1 MSGSL
6 DLAVIG
12 NCQVSALVDDLARVV
27 WMCLPRPDGD
37 PVFGRLLGGDEPASC
52 GEFTV
57 ELAGA
62 TGSTRRYLPNTAV
75 LETVLSDGN
84 GNSVRVTD
92 FCPRFHARERI
103 FRPVGLVRIIEA
115 VSGRP
120 LVRLRL
126 RPARDYGCAAPEV
139 TWGSSHV
146 RFTGGD
152 YAYRVTTDA
161 SVQAIIEQREFV
173 LDRPVTLVL
182 GPDEPLAESVGR
194 LGRQFLEDTVD
205 YWRNWVR
212 GLAIPFEWQD
222 EVIRAAITLKL
233 CTYEDTG
240 AVMAALTTS
249 VPESP
254 NSARNWDYRYCWLRD
269 AYFVIRALN
278 RLGATL
284 TMESYLHFM
293 DNVVARTGAAA
304 LQPLYGITG
313 DVSVTEQ
320 EAKCLPGYRGI
331 GPVRVGNQAHEQL
344 QHDVY
349 GSLILA
355 LTQSFFDRR
364 LANPGDRALF
374 RRLERFG
381 ERAIELYDKP
391 DAGIWEYRGRQ
402 RPHTFSAVMCWAAV
416 ERLARAAE
424 QLGLDDRRDWWRG
437 RAETMRQHILEA
449 AWHPEIRA
457 FTGAFG
463 HPALDASVLL
473 LADLGFVAADDP
485 RFVATVEAVE
495 RDLKEGVLLMR
506 YREPDDFGEP
516 DTAFTVCTFWYINAL
531 AAIGR
536 REEARDLFEH
546 LLSRRNSMGLLSED
560 IDPRTGELW
569 GNFPQTYS
577 MVGIVDCAL
586 RLSRSWEE
594 AL

>member
-1 MSGSL
+1 MSGTL
-6 DLAVIG
+6 DLAVVG
-12 NCQVSALVDDLARVV
+12 NCQVSALIDDMARVV

-37 PVFGRLLGGDEPASC
+37 PAFGSLLGGEDGTAA
-52 GEFTV
+52 GEFSV
-57 ELAGA
+57 ELVGA

-75 LETVLSDGN
+75 LETLLSDGN
-84 GNSVRVTD
+84 GNAVRITD

-103 FRPVGLVRIIEA
+103 FRPVGLVRIVEA

-120 LVRLRL
+120 SVRLRL
-126 RPARDYGCAAPEV
+126 RPRKDYGCSEPDM

-152 YAYRVTTDA
+152 YAWRVTTDA

-173 LDRPVTLVL
+173 LDRTLTLVL
-182 GPDEPLAESVGR
+182 HPDEPLAESVSR
-194 LGRQFLEDTVD
+194 IGRQFLEDTSE
-205 YWRNWVR
+205 YWRDWVR
-212 GLAIPFEWQD
+212 GLAIPFEWQED
-222 EVIRAAITLKL
+222 VIRAAITLKL

-240 AVMAALTTS
+240 AVLAALTTS
-249 VPESP
+249 IPEAPGST
-254 NSARNWDYRYCWLRD
+254 RNWDYRYCWLRD

-278 RLGATL
+278 RLGATR

-293 DNVVARTGAAA
+293 DNVVARAGAAG
-304 LQPLYGITG
+304 LQPLYGISG
-313 DVSVTEQ
+313 EVSVFERVA
-320 EAKCLPGYRGI
+320 ECLPGYRGH
-331 GPVRVGNQAHEQL
+331 GPVRIGNQAHEQL

-349 GSLILA
+349 GSVILA

-364 LANPGDRALF
+364 LANPGDRSLY

-381 ERAIELYDKP
+381 ERAFELYDKP

-402 RPHTFSAVMCWAAV
+402 RPHTFSAVMCWAAAD
-416 ERLARAAE
+416 RLARAARH
-424 QLGLDDRRDWWRG
+424 LGLQE
-437 RAETMRQHILEA
+437 RATTWAERAGTMRERILAA
-449 AWHPEIRA
+449 AWHPEVRA

-473 LADLGFVAADDP
+473 LADLGFIDAADP
-485 RFVATVEAVE
+485 RFVATVDAIE

-516 DTAFTVCTFWYINAL
+516 ETAFTVCTFWYINAL
-531 AAIGR
+531 ASVGR
-536 REEARDLFEH
+536 REEARELFED
-546 LLSRRNSMGLLSED
+546 LLSRRNSLGLLSED
-560 IDPRTGELW
+560 LHPQSGELW

>member
-1 MSGSL
+1 MSSSL

-12 NCQVSALVDDLARVV
+12 NCQVSALVDGMARIV

-37 PVFGRLLGGDEPASC
+37 PVFGELLGGDEPGTGGTFA
-52 GEFTV
+52 V
-57 ELAGA
+57 ELTGA
-62 TGSTRRYLPNTAV
+62 TSGTRRYLPNTAV
-75 LETVLSDGN
+75 LETVLSDNN
-84 GNSVRVTD
+84 GNAVRVTD
-92 FCPRFHARERI
+92 FCPRFQARERI
-103 FRPVGLVRIIEA
+103 FRPVGLVRIVEA

-126 RPARDYGCAAPEV
+126 QPRQHYGCAAPEV

-146 RFTGGD
+146 RFSGGD
-152 YAYRVTTDA
+152 YSWRVTTDA

-173 LDRPVTLVL
+173 LDRPLTLIL
-182 GPDEPLAESVGR
+182 SPDEPLAESAPR
-194 LGRQFLEDTVD
+194 IGRQFLEDTVN
-205 YWRNWVR
+205 YWLNWVR
-212 GLAIPFEWQD
+212 GLAIPFEWQE

-240 AVMAALTTS
+240 AVLAALTTS
-249 VPESP
+249 IPESP
-254 NSARNWDYRYCWLRD
+254 GSARNWDYRYCWLRD

-278 RLGATL
+278 RLGATR

-293 DNVVARTGAAA
+293 DNVVARVGATG
-304 LQPLYGITG
+304 LQPLYGISG
-313 DVSVTEQ
+313 DVAVVEVVSQ
-320 EAKCLPGYRGI
+320 CLPGYRGL

-349 GSLILA
+349 GAVILA
-355 LTQSFFDRR
+355 LTQAFFDRR

-381 ERAIELYDKP
+381 ERAVDVYDTP

-402 RPHTFSAVMCWAAV
+402 RPHTFSAVMCWAAAD
-416 ERLARAAE
+416 RLARAAAR
-424 QLGLDDRRDWWRG
+424 LGLGDREAYWRH
-437 RAETMRQHILEA
+437 RADAMREKILAA
-449 AWHPEIRA
+449 AWHPEVRA

-463 HPALDASVLL
+463 HPALDASALL
-473 LADLGFVAADDP
+473 LAELGFVAADDP
-485 RFVATVEAVE
+485 RFVATVEAIE

-516 DTAFTVCTFWYINAL
+516 ETAFTVCTFWYINAL

-536 REEARDLFEH
+536 RQDARELFED
-546 LLSRRNSMGLLSED
+546 LLSRRNSLGLLSED

>member
-1 MSGSL
+1 MNQSL

-12 NCQVSALVDDLARVV
+12 NCQVSALVDEMARIV

-37 PVFGRLLGGDEPASC
+37 PVFCGLLGGGRPGAS
-52 GEFTV
+52 GEFAV
-57 ELAGA
+57 ELTGA
-62 TGSTRRYLPNTAV
+62 TSSTRRYLTNTAL
-75 LETVLSDGN
+75 LETLLSDGN
-84 GNSVRVTD
+84 GNSVRITD
-92 FCPRFHARERI
+92 FCPRFRARERI
-103 FRPVGLVRIIEA
+103 FRPVGLVRIIEP
-115 VSGRP
+115 VTGRP
-120 LVRLRL
+120 LVKLRL
-126 RPARDYGCAAPEV
+126 EPAREHGCANPEM
-139 TWGSSHV
+139 TWGSSHL
-146 RFTGGD
+146 RFTGGG
-152 YAYRVTTDA
+152 YSYRVTTDA

-173 LDRPVTLVL
+173 LDRPLTMVL
-182 GPDEPLAESVGR
+182 GPDEPLSESVSR
-194 LGRQFLEDTVD
+194 IGRQFLEDTTN
-205 YWRNWVR
+205 YWRDWVR

-240 AVMAALTTS
+240 AVLAALTTS
-249 VPESP
+249 IPESAG
-254 NSARNWDYRYCWLRD
+254 STRNWDYRFCWLRD

-278 RLGATL
+278 RLGATR

-293 DNVVARTGAAA
+293 DNVVAGARATG

-313 DVSVTEQ
+313 EVLVTERV
-320 EAKCLPGYRGI
+320 ADCLPGYRGM
-331 GPVRVGNQAHEQL
+331 GPVRIGNQAHEQL

-355 LTQSFFDRR
+355 LTQAFYDRR
-364 LANPGDRALF
+364 IANPGDRALF

-381 ERAIELYDKP
+381 EFALEVYDKP

-402 RPHTFSAVMCWAAV
+402 RPHTFSAVMCWAAAD
-416 ERLARAAE
+416 RLARAA
-424 QLGLDDRRDWWRG
+424 QVLGLDDRHAFWCEHARV
-437 RAETMRQHILEA
+437 MRERILEA
-449 AWHPEIRA
+449 AWHPEVKA

-473 LADLGFVAADDP
+473 LAELGFVTTDDP
-485 RFVATVEAVE
+485 RFIATVEAIE

-531 AAIGR
+531 ASIGR
-536 REEARDLFEH
+536 RDEARELFAH
-546 LLSRRNSMGLLSED
+546 VLGRRNSMGLLSED

-577 MVGIVDCAL
+577 MVGIIDCAV
-586 RLSRSWEE
+586 RLSKSWEE

>member
-1 MSGSL
+1 MSGTL
-6 DLAVIG
+6 DLAVVG
-12 NCQVSALVDDLARVV
+12 NCQVSALIDDMARVV
-27 WMCLPRPDGD
+27 WMCLPRPDSD
-37 PVFGRLLGGDEPASC
+37 PAFGALLGAEDGAAC
-52 GEFTV
+52 GEFAV
-57 ELAGA
+57 ELVGA
-62 TGSTRRYLPNTAV
+62 KGSTRRYLPNTAV

-84 GNSVRVTD
+84 GNAVRITD

-103 FRPVGLVRIIEA
+103 FRPVGLVRIVEA

-120 LVRLRL
+120 SVRLRL
-126 RPARDYGCAAPEV
+126 RPRKDYGCAEPEM
-139 TWGSSHV
+139 TWGSSHL

-152 YAYRVTTDA
+152 YAWRVTTDA

-173 LDRPVTLVL
+173 LDRTLTLVL
-182 GPDEPLAESVGR
+182 HPDEPLAESVSR
-194 LGRQFLEDTVD
+194 VGRQFLEDTIG
-205 YWRNWVR
+205 YWRDWVR
-212 GLAIPFEWQD
+212 GLAIPFEWQE
-222 EVIRAAITLKL
+222 EVIRSAITLKL

-240 AVMAALTTS
+240 AVLAALTTS
-249 VPESP
+249 IPEAPGST
-254 NSARNWDYRYCWLRD
+254 RNWDYRYCWLRD

-278 RLGATL
+278 RLGATR

-293 DNVVARTGAAA
+293 DNVVAHAGAAG
-304 LQPLYGITG
+304 LQPLYGISG
-313 DVSVTEQ
+313 EVSVVEKVA
-320 EAKCLPGYRGI
+320 ECLPGYRGH
-331 GPVRVGNQAHEQL
+331 GPVRIGNQAHEQL

-364 LANPGDRALF
+364 LSNPGDRALF

-381 ERAIELYDKP
+381 ERAADLYDKP

-402 RPHTFSAVMCWAAV
+402 RPHTFSAVMCWAAAD
-416 ERLARAAE
+416 RLARAARR
-424 QLGLDDRRDWWRG
+424 LGLDDR
-437 RAETMRQHILEA
+437 AEAWAGKASAMRQHILEA
-449 AWHPEIRA
+449 AWHPEVRA

-473 LADLGFVAADDP
+473 LAELGFVEARDP
-485 RFVATVEAVE
+485 RFVATVDAIE

-516 DTAFTVCTFWYINAL
+516 ETAFTVCTFWYINAL
-531 AAIGR
+531 ASIGR
-536 REEARDLFEH
+536 RDEARELFED
-546 LLSRRNSMGLLSED
+546 LLSRRNAMGLLSED
-560 IDPRTGELW
+560 LHPRTGELW

>member
-1 MSGSL
+1 MNQTL

-12 NCQVSALVDDLARVV
+12 NCQVSALVDEMARIV

-37 PVFGRLLGGDEPASC
+37 AAFCGLLGGGRDAT
-52 GEFTV
+52 GEFSV
-57 ELAGA
+57 ELSGA
-62 TGSTRRYLPNTAV
+62 TTSTRRYLPNTAI
-75 LETVLSDGN
+75 LETMLSDGN
-84 GNSVRVTD
+84 GNAVRVTD
-92 FCPRFHARERI
+92 FCPRFRARERI
-103 FRPVGLVRIIEA
+103 FRPVGLVRLIEA

-120 LVRLRL
+120 MIRLRL
-126 RPARDYGCAAPEV
+126 DPAQDNGCSKPEM

-146 RFTGGD
+146 RFTGGG
-152 YAYRVTTDA
+152 YAFRVTTDA
-161 SVQAIIEQREFV
+161 SVQSIIEHREFV
-173 LDRPVTLVL
+173 LDRPLTVIL
-182 GPDEPLAESVGR
+182 GPDEPLSESVGR
-194 LGRQFLEDTVD
+194 VGRQFLEDTTD
-205 YWRNWVR
+205 YWRDWAR

-233 CTYEDTG
+233 CTYEGTG
-240 AVMAALTTS
+240 AVLAALTTS
-249 VPESP
+249 IPESAG
-254 NSARNWDYRYCWLRD
+254 SSRNWDYRYCWLRD

-278 RLGATL
+278 RLGATR

-293 DNVVARTGAAA
+293 DNVVAGARSSG
-304 LQPLYGITG
+304 LQPLYGISG
-313 DVSVTEQ
+313 EALVTERVVD
-320 EAKCLPGYRGI
+320 CLPGYRRM
-331 GPVRVGNQAHEQL
+331 GPVRIGNQAHEQL

-355 LTQSFFDRR
+355 LTQAFFDRR
-364 LANPGDRALF
+364 IANPGDRALF

-381 ERAIELYDKP
+381 DLALAAYDKP

-402 RPHTFSAVMCWAAV
+402 RPHTFSAVMCWAAAD
-416 ERLARAAE
+416 RLARVA
-424 QLGLDDRRDWWRG
+424 LGLGLEDRHAFWRDN
-437 RAETMRQHILEA
+437 ADVMRDRILAA
-449 AWHPEIRA
+449 AWHPEVKA

-473 LADLGFVAADDP
+473 LAELGFIPAGDT

-536 REEARDLFEH
+536 REEARELFEH
-546 LLSRRNSMGLLSED
+546 VLARRNSMGLLSED
-560 IDPRTGELW
+560 IDPETGELW

>member
-1 MSGSL
+1 MSGTL
-6 DLAVIG
+6 DLAVVG
-12 NCQVSALVDDLARVV
+12 NCQVSALIDDRARVV
-27 WMCLPRPDGD
+27 WMCLPRPDSD
-37 PVFGRLLGGDEPASC
+37 PIFGSLLGGEQGAAS
-52 GEFTV
+52 GEFAV
-57 ELAGA
+57 ELVGA

-75 LETVLSDGN
+75 LETVLSDNN
-84 GNSVRVTD
+84 GNAVRITD
-92 FCPRFHARERI
+92 FCPRFRARERI
-103 FRPVGLVRIIEA
+103 FRPVGLVRIVEA

-120 LVRLRL
+120 SVRFRL
-126 RPARDYGCAAPEV
+126 DPRKNYGCGAPDM
-139 TWGSSHV
+139 TWGSSHL

-152 YAYRVTTDA
+152 YAWRVTTDA

-173 LDRPVTLVL
+173 LDRTLTLVMH
-182 GPDEPLAESVGR
+182 PDEPLAESVSR
-194 LGRQFLEDTVD
+194 VGRQFLEDTIE
-205 YWRNWVR
+205 YWRDWAR

-222 EVIRAAITLKL
+222 EVIRSAITLKL

-240 AVMAALTTS
+240 AVLAALTTS
-249 VPESP
+249 IPEAPGSV
-254 NSARNWDYRYCWLRD
+254 RNWDYRYCWLRD

-278 RLGATL
+278 RLGATR

-293 DNVVARTGAAA
+293 DNVVARAGAAG
-304 LQPLYGITG
+304 LQPLYGISG
-313 DVSVTEQ
+313 EVAVVEKVA
-320 EAKCLPGYRGI
+320 ECLPGYRGH
-331 GPVRVGNQAHEQL
+331 GPVRIGNQAHEQL

-349 GSLILA
+349 GSVILA
-355 LTQSFFDRR
+355 LTQSFFDQR

-381 ERAIELYDKP
+381 ERAAELYDQP

-402 RPHTFSAVMCWAAV
+402 RPHTFSAVMCWAAAD
-416 ERLARAAE
+416 RLARAARR
-424 QLGLDDRRDWWRG
+424 LGLDE
-437 RAETMRQHILEA
+437 RARYWADKAQAMRERILAA
-449 AWHPEIRA
+449 AWHPEVRA

-473 LADLGFVAADDP
+473 LADLGFVEAQDP
-485 RFVATVEAVE
+485 RFVATVDAIE

-516 DTAFTVCTFWYINAL
+516 ETAFTVCTFWYINAL

-536 REEARDLFEH
+536 RDEARELFED

-560 IDPRTGELW
+560 LHPQTGELW

>member
-1 MSGSL
+1 VNASL
-6 DLAVIG
+6 DLAAIG
-12 NCQVSALVDDLARVV
+12 NCQVSALVDGMARIV

-37 PVFGRLLGGDEPASC
+37 PVFAGLLGGDDPRSC
-52 GEFTV
+52 GEFSV

-62 TGSTRRYLPNTAV
+62 SGSARRYLPNTAV
-75 LETVLSDGN
+75 LETVLTDGN

-92 FCPRFHARERI
+92 FCPRFQARERI
-103 FRPVGLVRIIEA
+103 FRPVGLVRIVEP

-120 LVRLRL
+120 LVRVRL
-126 RPARDYGCAAPEV
+126 RPRRDYGCSAHDV

-146 RFTGGD
+146 RFTGGSH
-152 YAYRVTTDA
+152 AWRVTTDA
-161 SVQAIIEQREFV
+161 SVQAIIEEREFV
-173 LDRPVTLVL
+173 LDRPMTMILS
-182 GPDEPLAESVGR
+182 PDEPLAESVSR
-194 LGRQFLEDTVD
+194 LGRQFLEDTVA
-205 YWRNWVR
+205 YWLGWVR
-212 GLAIPFEWQD
+212 GLAIPFEWQH

-240 AVMAALTTS
+240 AVLAALTTS
-249 VPESP
+249 IPESP
-254 NSARNWDYRYCWLRD
+254 GSTRNWDYRYCWLRD

-284 TMESYLHFM
+284 TMESFLHFM
-293 DNVVARTGAAA
+293 DNVVGRAGATG
-304 LQPLYGITG
+304 LQPLYGISG
-313 DVSVTEQ
+313 DVSVVETVAQ
-320 EAKCLPGYRGI
+320 CLPGYRGI
-331 GPVRVGNQAHEQL
+331 GPVRIGNQAHEQL

-349 GSLILA
+349 GSVILA
-355 LTQSFFDRR
+355 LTQAFFDSR
-364 LANPGDRALF
+364 LASPGDRALF

-381 ERAIELYDKP
+381 DRAYEVYDKP

-402 RPHTFSAVMCWAAV
+402 RPHTFSAVMCWAAAD
-416 ERLARAAE
+416 RLARVAGR
-424 QLGLDDRRDWWRG
+424 LGLDDR
-437 RAETMRQHILEA
+437 QA
-449 AWHPEIRA
+449 AWRERADEMHARILAAAWNPQVRA

-473 LADLGFVAADDP
+473 LAELGFVKPEDP
-485 RFVATVEAVE
+485 RFVATVEAIE

-516 DTAFTVCTFWYINAL
+516 ETAFTVCTFWYINAL

-536 REEARDLFEH
+536 RQEARELFED
-546 LLSRRNSMGLLSED
+546 LLSRRNSLGLLSED
-560 IDPRTGELW
+560 IDPRSGELW

>member
-1 MSGSL
+1 MNQNL

-12 NCQVSALVDDLARVV
+12 NCQVSALVDDMARIV
-27 WMCLPRPDGD
+27 WMCLPRPDAD
-37 PVFGRLLGGDEPASC
+37 PVFCRLLGGDWPTSRGAFS
-52 GEFTV
+52 V

-62 TGSTRRYLPNTAV
+62 TASTRRYLPNTAI
-75 LETVLSDGN
+75 LETVLTDGN

-92 FCPRFHARERI
+92 FCPRFRARERM
-103 FRPVGLVRIIEA
+103 FKPVGLVRMIEA

-120 LVRLRL
+120 MVRLRVE
-126 RPARDYGCAAPEV
+126 PAQNRGCAKPEM
-139 TWGSSHV
+139 TWGSSHI
-146 RFTGGD
+146 RFAGGD
-152 YAYRVTTDA
+152 YPYRITTDG
-161 SVQAIIEQREFV
+161 SVQSIIEQREFV
-173 LDRPVTLVL
+173 LDRTLTVIL
-182 GPDEPLAESVGR
+182 GPDEPLSESVTR
-194 LGRQFLEDTVD
+194 IGRQFFEDTAE
-205 YWRNWVR
+205 YWRDWVR

-240 AVMAALTTS
+240 AVLAALTTS
-249 VPESP
+249 IPESAG
-254 NSARNWDYRYCWLRD
+254 STRNWDYRYCWLRD

-278 RLGATL
+278 RLGATR

-293 DNVVARTGAAA
+293 DNVVAGARATG
-304 LQPLYGITG
+304 LQPLYGISG
-313 DVSVTEQ
+313 EAVVTEMI
-320 EAKCLPGYRGI
+320 ADCLPGYRGM
-331 GPVRVGNQAHEQL
+331 GPVRIGNQAHEQL

-355 LTQSFFDRR
+355 LTQAFFDRR
-364 LANPGDRALF
+364 IANPGDRALF

-381 ERAIELYDKP
+381 ELALQAYDKP

-402 RPHTFSAVMCWAAV
+402 RPHTFSAVMCWAAAD
-416 ERLARAAE
+416 RLARVA
-424 QLGLDDRRDWWRG
+424 QGLELEDRHCFWRDNAG
-437 RAETMRQHILEA
+437 MMRDRILEA
-449 AWHPEIRA
+449 AWHPEVKA

-473 LADLGFVAADDP
+473 LAELGFIPAGDP
-485 RFVATVEAVE
+485 RFVSTVEAIE

-506 YREPDDFGEP
+506 YREPDDFGKP

-536 REEARDLFEH
+536 RDEARELFGH
-546 LLSRRNSMGLLSED
+546 VLAQRNSMGLLSED

-586 RLSRSWEE
+586 RLSKSWEE